1 MRDSDDCMKTQEVR
15 CFQTALQCDRHQIE
29 IFDLTTKVAFSNQQ
43 LQLNDLVVI
52 GGSGNYSVA
61 DGGPWWQS
69 AAENMIKLYDI
80 SKPSFA
86 SCWGFQAMARALGG
100 EVVTDLSRAEVGTLQ
115 IALTPSGLEDPV
127 FGAGPELLDAQFG
140 HQDIVERLPNNAV
153 CLASTDRVPNQA
165 MMFSGKPIY
174 GTQFHPELNRQS
186 LIERIQAYP
195 QYVENIAGI
204 PVQEFMTQCHETP
217 DSMDLLRRFV
227 RHTCL

>member
-1 MRDSDDCMKTQEVR
+1 MKTQEVR
-15 CFQTALQCDRHQIE
+15 CFQSALQCDRHQIE
-29 IFDLTTKVAFSNQQ
+29 IFDLTAGVAISDQQ

-61 DGGPWWQS
+61 DGGPWWKS
-69 AAENMIKLYDI
+69 AADNMIKLYGF

-115 IALTPSGLEDPV
+115 ISLTPAGSDDPV
-127 FGAGPELLDAQFG
+127 FGAGAMLLDAQFG
-140 HQDIVERLPNNAV
+140 HQDIVERLPDNAV
-153 CLASTDRVPNQA
+153 CLASSDRVINQA
-165 MMFSGKPIY
+165 MTFPGKPIY
-174 GTQFHPELNRQS
+174 GTQFHPELDRQS

-195 QYVENIAGI
+195 QYVENIAGM
-204 PVQEFMTQCHETP
+204 PVAEFIAQCRETP

-227 RHTCL
+227 QHICL